1 MDLAT
6 FNRFRLT
13 GDTRTTQALDA
24 LYRARPA
31 AVVAAL
37 STTRPFGGLPE
48 PFLIALRQR
57 GLSTEEL
64 DHIRDW
70 PDKDKERVRAAVLN
84 AINTNR
90 TVHFAWK
97 LYDGSK
103 ERTTIR
109 TAGPG
114 AITITFFSPWSNV
127 RAVGRD
133 DVTVDVSP

>member
-6 FNRFRLT
+6 FNRFRRT
-13 GDTRTTQALDA
+13 GITNTTQALDA
-24 LYRARPA
+24 LYRAKPA

-37 STTRPFGGLPE
+37 SATSPFGGLPD
-48 PFLIALRQR
+48 PYLTALRQR

-64 DHIRDW
+64 EHIRDW
-70 PDKDKERVRAAVLN
+70 PDSDKERVREAVLN
-84 AINTNR
+84 AINTNQ

-97 LYDGSK
+97 LHTGSK

-109 TAGPG
+109 TTGPG

-127 RAVGRD
+127 RARGRD

>member
-1 MDLAT
+1 MDMAT

-37 STTRPFGGLPE
+37 STTSPFGGLPD
-48 PFLIALRQR
+48 PFLSELKQR

-70 PDKDKERVRAAVLN
+70 PDSDKEQVREAVLN
-84 AINTNR
+84 AISTNQR
-90 TVHFAWK
+90 VRFAWK
-97 LYDGSK
+97 LYDESK
-103 ERTTIR
+103 ESTTIE
-109 TAGPG
+109 TADSG

-133 DVTVDVSP
+133 DVTVAVSP